1 MTRHQGDD
9 EEGLV
14 AALRAGEAAAFE
26 TVVRRYGPRLL
37 ATGRRIL
44 RDDALAEDCLQ
55 ETFLKAFDNIGG
67 FEGRSALGTWLHSI
81 LVNQALMKLRKIKR
95 ERHEQIDD
103 LMPQFD
109 SNACRIEAPWSY
121 LATPAELLEQDQ
133 TRALVQSKIDQ
144 LPESYRIVLQLRDI
158 EEFDTETVA
167 SMLDITPGAAKV
179 RLHRARAALKVLL
192 EPLLRGE
199 GPL

>member
-14 AALRAGEAAAFE
+14 AALRAGEAAAYE

-37 ATGRRIL
+37 ATARRIL

-55 ETFLKAFDNIGG
+55 ETFLKAFDKIGG

-81 LVNQALMKLRKIKR
+81 LVNQSLMKLRKNKR

-121 LATPAELLEQDQ
+121 LATPDELLEQDQ

-167 SMLDITPGAAKV
+167 AMLEITPGAAKV

>member
-1 MTRHQGDD
+1 M
-9 EEGLV
+9 
-14 AALRAGEAAAFE
+14 RAGEAAAYE

-37 ATGRRIL
+37 ATARRIL

-55 ETFLKAFDNIGG
+55 ETFLKAFDKIGG

-81 LVNQALMKLRKIKR
+81 LVNQSLMKLRKNKR

-121 LATPAELLEQDQ
+121 LATPDELLEQDQ

-167 SMLDITPGAAKV
+167 AMLDITPGAAKV

>member
-1 MTRHQGDD
+1 VTRHQGDD

-37 ATGRRIL
+37 ATARRIL

-55 ETFLKAFDNIGG
+55 ETFLKAFDKIDG
-67 FEGRSALGTWLHSI
+67 FEERSALGTWLHSI
-81 LVNQALMKLRKIKR
+81 LVNQSLMKLRKTKR

-121 LATPAELLEQDQ
+121 LATPDELLEQDQ

-167 SMLDITPGAAKV
+167 TMLDITPGAAKV

>member
-1 MTRHQGDD
+1 MTRHQEDG
-9 EEGLV
+9 EGALV
-14 AALRAGEAAAFE
+14 AALRAGEAAAYE
-26 TVVRRYGPRLL
+26 ILVRTYGPRLL
-37 ATGRRIL
+37 ATARRIL
-44 RDDALAEDCLQ
+44 RDAALAEDCLQ
-55 ETFLKAFDNIGG
+55 ETFLKAFDKIDG

-81 LVNQALMKLRKIKR
+81 LVNQSLMKLRKNKR

-121 LATPAELLEQDQ
+121 LATPEELLEQDQ

-144 LPESYRIVLQLRDI
+144 LPENYRIVLQLRDI

-167 SMLDITPGAAKV
+167 AMLGISPGAAKV

>member
-1 MTRHQGDD
+1 MTRHHGDD
-9 EEGLV
+9 EGGLV

-37 ATGRRIL
+37 ATARRIL

-55 ETFLKAFDNIGG
+55 ETFLKAFDKIDG

-81 LVNQALMKLRKIKR
+81 LVNQSLMKLRKTKR
-95 ERHEQIDD
+95 ERHEQIDE

-121 LATPAELLEQDQ
+121 LATPDELLEQDQ

-167 SMLDITPGAAKV
+167 AMLDITPGAAKV

>member
-121 LATPAELLEQDQ
+121 LATPDELLEQDQ

-167 SMLDITPGAAKV
+167 AMLDITPGAAKV

>member
-1 MTRHQGDD
+1 MTRPQEDD
-9 EEGLV
+9 ESELV
-14 AALRAGEAAAFE
+14 AALRAGEAAAYE
-26 TVVRRYGPRLL
+26 TLVRTYGPRLL
-37 ATGRRIL
+37 ATSRRIL
-44 RDDALAEDCLQ
+44 RDEALAEDCLQ
-55 ETFLKAFDNIGG
+55 ETFLKAFGKIDG

-81 LVNQALMKLRKIKR
+81 LVNQSLMKLRKNKR

-121 LATPAELLEQDQ
+121 LATPDELLEQDQ

-144 LPESYRIVLQLRDI
+144 LPENYRIVLQLRDI

-167 SMLDITPGAAKV
+167 AMLGISPGAAKV

>member
-1 MTRHQGDD
+1 MTRHQDDD
-9 EEGLV
+9 EGALV
-14 AALRAGEAAAFE
+14 AALRAGEAAAYE
-26 TVVRRYGPRLL
+26 KLVRGYGPRLL
-37 ATGRRIL
+37 ATARRIL
-44 RDDALAEDCLQ
+44 RDAALAEDCLQ
-55 ETFLKAFDNIGG
+55 ETFLKAFDKIDG

-81 LVNQALMKLRKIKR
+81 LVNQSLMKLRKNKR

-121 LATPAELLEQDQ
+121 LATPDELLERDQ

-167 SMLDITPGAAKV
+167 AMLDITPGAAKV

>member
-1 MTRHQGDD
+1 MTRHQDDD
-9 EEGLV
+9 EGALV
-14 AALRAGEAAAFE
+14 AALRAGEAAAYE
-26 TVVRRYGPRLL
+26 KLVREYGPRLL
-37 ATGRRIL
+37 ATARRIL
-44 RDDALAEDCLQ
+44 RDAALAEDCLQ
-55 ETFLKAFDNIGG
+55 ETFLKAFGKIDG

-81 LVNQALMKLRKIKR
+81 LVNQSLMKLRKNKR

-121 LATPAELLEQDQ
+121 LATPDELLEQDQ

-167 SMLDITPGAAKV
+167 AMLDISPGAAKV

>member
-1 MTRHQGDD
+1 MTRHQDDD
-9 EEGLV
+9 EGALV
-14 AALRAGEAAAFE
+14 AALRAGEAAAYE
-26 TVVRRYGPRLL
+26 ILVRTYGPRLL
-37 ATGRRIL
+37 ATARRIL
-44 RDDALAEDCLQ
+44 RDAALAEDCLQ
-55 ETFLKAFDNIGG
+55 ETFLKAFDKIDG

-81 LVNQALMKLRKIKR
+81 LVNQSLMKLRKNKR

-121 LATPAELLEQDQ
+121 LATPEELLEQDQ

-144 LPESYRIVLQLRDI
+144 LPENYRIVLQLRDI

-167 SMLDITPGAAKV
+167 AMLGISPGAAKV